1 MAMENCNFLKSN
13 KSIETFFRSEFFFRP
28 PENSWEKQAL
38 KFHRTVFESLPK
50 YFGDG
55 SKILTVKN
63 VGKAYPNCDGFEKDP
78 EKMTAEVKRRYSFTD
93 ENFLTAEESREWVF
107 CMAMFL
113 HGMKPPK
120 MVSAAK
126 PAVKFVEE
134 PIDDEI
140 DDIEIADIGPNVQVR
155 LKLVFHLM
163 PRARMLIGRNHQ
175 P

>member
-1 MAMENCNFLKSN
+1 MSRNVTSRLLPGCGKVKDWVKFAEITPFK
-13 KSIETFFRSEFFFRP
+13 FF
-28 PENSWEKQAL
+28 
-38 KFHRTVFESLPK
+38 TD
-50 YFGDG
+50 YFGEIDRNGDG
-55 SKILTVKN
+55 KLQFSEIEQVYRN
-63 VGKAYPNCDGFEKDP
+63 VIQAYPNCDGFEKDP

-134 PIDDEI
+134 PVDDEI

-155 LKLVFHLM
+155 LKLVFQLM
-163 PRARMLIGRNHQ
+163 PRA
-175 P
+175 